1 MHGKAF
7 ATAPYRPNGVA
18 SLWFLVLDKRVYRSP
33 LIGGDFRTGSCHR
46 DDLLYRLLKGC
57 LELGMAADVPWEL
70 DPVPV
75 DCLASAV
82 TALAWLPESNGKN
95 FHLQHP
101 TPLALK
107 DLLRNLIDKG
117 TPFKIVSMDEWLE
130 GIEAAP
136 SNPLYEMRAFFTRR
150 WGAEQLTYPEL
161 NEAGKRARPST
172 RITLETL
179 NNHGVNRPTFE
190 ELIGTY
196 GAALLKGGVS

>member
-75 DCLASAV
+75 DCVASAV

-179 NNHGVNRPTFE
+179 NNHGVNSPTFE